1 MIFKTHSRLIF
12 AIHYL
17 NTFFENIMGAL
28 IVLLLILAI
37 IFIAVFYKKPA
48 KKIVLPDNYKELL
61 MKHVAFYRSINGE
74 EKIRFEKKIKE
85 FLGYVRIHGVNTSVE
100 DIDRLLVAASA
111 VIPIF
116 AFPEWKYYNL
126 RDVLLYPATFNKDE
140 FLSGNNPTNTLG
152 MIGNGAMQR
161 VMILSKPALHFGF
174 ENDLGK
180 ENTGI
185 HEFVHLL
192 DKEDGEVDGLPEAL
206 LNRKYL
212 VPWLELMNQNI
223 EAITAGDSD
232 INIYGSAN
240 KAEFFAVAAEYFFER
255 PDLFKEKHGELY
267 NLMTKIF
274 HQEPPVPLYQ
284 S

>member
-1 MIFKTHSRLIF
+1 
-12 AIHYL
+12 
-17 NTFFENIMGAL
+17 MGAL
-28 IVLLLILAI
+28 IVLLSIIAI
-37 IFIAVFYKKPA
+37 VIIAVFYKRPSKQIA
-48 KKIVLPDNYKELL
+48 LPDDYKELL
-61 MKHVAFYRSINGE
+61 MKHVAFYRSINDE

-85 FLGYVRIHGVNTSVE
+85 FIGYVRIHGVNTSVE
-100 DIDRLLVAASA
+100 DIDKLLVAASA

-126 RDVLLYPATFNKDE
+126 RDVLLYPGTFDKDE
-140 FLSGNNPTNTLG
+140 FLSGNNPSNTLG

-174 ENDLGK
+174 ENDSGK

-212 VPWLELMNQNI
+212 LPWLELMNQNI
-223 EAITAGDSD
+223 EAINTGDSD
-232 INIYGSAN
+232 INIYGSTS
-240 KAEFFAVAAEYFFER
+240 KAEFFAVAAEYFFGR
-255 PDLFKEKHGELY
+255 PDLFKERHRELY
-267 NLMTKIF
+267 TLMTKIF
-274 HQEPPVPLYQ
+274 HQEPPVPLFKLPA